1 MTLEINAAYL
11 AAGIVFAF
19 SLYISWLAARSAAF
33 DQRDAE
39 EDTANT
45 VRAAGA
51 SAAAEIDAALGLE
64 CLPPIRL
71 EITSARKLRSLA
83 HEYQDSMPVQAYVRK
98 ILLDH
103 ITNSYQQRSK
113 RR

>member
-19 SLYISWLAARSAAF
+19 SLYISWLAGRSAAL
-33 DQRDAE
+33 DMRDAE

-51 SAAAEIDAALGLE
+51 SAGGRDRCGFGPRMSPA
-64 CLPPIRL
+64 
-71 EITSARKLRSLA
+71 
-83 HEYQDSMPVQAYVRK
+83 
-98 ILLDH
+98 
-103 ITNSYQQRSK
+103 NST
-113 RR
+113 